1 MVEQSMVSTEADS
14 TGRFDLLFFILAH
27 LVSFVADSVAAVV
40 CWLEAMGQT
49 VVWERAASV

>member
-1 MVEQSMVSTEADS
+1 MVKTEAHS
-14 TGRFDLLFFILAH
+14 PGCWDLLFFILAH

-49 VVWERAASV
+49 VVWEQAANS

>member
-1 MVEQSMVSTEADS
+1 MASAEADS
-14 TGRFDLLFFILAH
+14 TGRFDLFLFILAH

-40 CWLEAMGQT
+40 CWLEAMGQA

>member
-1 MVEQSMVSTEADS
+1 MGNSEAHS
-14 TGRFDLLFFILAH
+14 PGRWDLLFFILAH

-40 CWLEAMGQT
+40 CWLEAISQT